1 MVDLVA
7 RYLSFRKQLSL
18 QGIGTF
24 SVEQLPARLDFP
36 NRLLHAPQS
45 LLHFSSTAQ
54 PDEEFEHWLSEE
66 LHISHTA
73 VKEQQQILLA
83 NFQHGLSEKN
93 AVEWKGIGAFTKDEN
108 KILHFTSAFET
119 EVTEPVKAE
128 KVIRKNAEHLVRV
141 GEDEKTNTEM
151 EELLFGNQKKTY
163 KSFWFIALALL
174 LIGIVAI
181 WYHQSTNTDSGM
193 KQGNGRK
200 LNVIEKPAPYKVQ

>member
-1 MVDLVA
+1 M
-7 RYLSFRKQLSL
+7 
-18 QGIGTF
+18 
-24 SVEQLPARLDFP
+24 
-36 NRLLHAPQS
+36 
-45 LLHFSSTAQ
+45 
-54 PDEEFEHWLSEE
+54 
-66 LHISHTA
+66 
-73 VKEQQQILLA
+73 
-83 NFQHGLSEKN
+83 
-93 AVEWKGIGAFTKDEN
+93 
-108 KILHFTSAFET
+108 

-128 KVIRKNAEHLVRV
+128 KVIRKNAEHFVRV

-181 WYHQSTNTDSGM
+181 WYHQSTNANSGM

>member
-18 QGIGTF
+18 QDIGTI

-45 LLHFSSTAQ
+45 LLHFSSPAQ

-119 EVTEPVKAE
+119 EVSEPMKAE

-151 EELLFGNQKKTY
+151 EELLFGDQKKTY

>member
-7 RYLSFRKQLSL
+7 RYLSFRKRLSL
-18 QGIGTF
+18 PGIGTF

-54 PDEEFEHWLSEE
+54 PDEEFEHWLIEE
-66 LHISHTA
+66 LHTSPVA
-73 VKEQQQILLA
+73 VKEQQQIFMA
-83 NFQHGLSEKN
+83 GFHQMLSEKN
-93 AVEWKGIGAFTKDEN
+93 RVEWKGIGSFTKDEN
-108 KILHFTSAFET
+108 KILHFTSAFES

-151 EELLFGNQKKTY
+151 EELLFGGRKKKY

-174 LIGIVAI
+174 LIGLVAI
-181 WYHQSTNTDSGM
+181 WYHQSTGNSGM
-193 KQGNGRK
+193 KQGNGGK
-200 LNVIEKPAPYKVQ
+200 LKPAESPTTYKVQ

>member
-45 LLHFSSTAQ
+45 ILHYSSTAR

-66 LHISHTA
+66 LHINHAA
-73 VKEQQQILLA
+73 VKEHLHVLLA
-83 NFQHGLSEKN
+83 DFQQGLSEKN
-93 AVEWKGIGAFTKDEN
+93 TVEWKGIGTFIKDEN
-108 KILHFTSAFET
+108 KILHFTSAFES

-128 KVIRKNAEHLVRV
+128 KVIRKNAEHFVRV

-151 EELLFGNQKKTY
+151 EELLFGNQKKKY

-181 WYHQSTNTDSGM
+181 WYHQSTNFDSGT
-193 KQGNGRK
+193 KQGNGGK
-200 LNVIEKPAPYKVQ
+200 LNVIEKPARYKVQ

>member
-1 MVDLVA
+1 MVDLLA

-45 LLHFSSTAQ
+45 ILHFSSSSQ
-54 PDEEFEHWLSEE
+54 HDEDFEHWLSEE
-66 LHISHTA
+66 LNINQTA
-73 VKEQQQILLA
+73 AKKQLHILLA
-83 NFQHGLSEKN
+83 NFQHGLTEKN

-108 KILHFTSAFET
+108 KILHFTSAFES

-128 KVIRKNAEHLVRV
+128 KVIRKNAEHFVRV

-151 EELLFGNQKKTY
+151 EELLFGNQKKKY

-181 WYHQSTNTDSGM
+181 WYHQSANADNGM
-193 KQGNGRK
+193 KQGNGGK
-200 LNVIEKPAPYKVQ
+200 LNMSEKPTPYKVQ

>member
-119 EVTEPVKAE
+119 
-128 KVIRKNAEHLVRV
+128 V

-151 EELLFGNQKKTY
+151 EELLFGDQKKTY